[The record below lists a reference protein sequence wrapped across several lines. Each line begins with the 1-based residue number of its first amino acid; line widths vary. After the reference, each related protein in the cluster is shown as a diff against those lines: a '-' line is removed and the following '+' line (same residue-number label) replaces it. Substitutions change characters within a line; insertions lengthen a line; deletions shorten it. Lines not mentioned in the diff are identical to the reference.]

1 MVLTWTIHDL
11 LKHLMIDLPLIVISD
26 GIRGNML
33 ASQWWLSM
41 LPERAVS
48 PATNIDRTG
57 IAHLVCGIA
66 SFTFLLSCID
76 NQASIPIT
84 SKPIIDRVGAMLG
97 SVDARASHWSALSP

>member
-41 LPERAVS
+41 LPEHAVS
-48 PATNIDRTG
+48 PATDVDRMG

-66 SFTFLLSCID
+66 SFTILSSRVD
-76 NQASIPIT
+76 N
-84 SKPIIDRVGAMLG
+84 
-97 SVDARASHWSALSP
+97 